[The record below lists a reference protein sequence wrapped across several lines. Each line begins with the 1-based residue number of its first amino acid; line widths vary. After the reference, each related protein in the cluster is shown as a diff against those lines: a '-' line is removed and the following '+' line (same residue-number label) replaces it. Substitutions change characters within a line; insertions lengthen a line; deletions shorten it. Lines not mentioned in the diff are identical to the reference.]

1 MRVTDEFNTSAD
13 GAERFASLVPQLAVE
28 MAVESG
34 NRHRTIEGSMLSAD
48 ISGFTALSEK
58 LAA

>member
-34 NRHRTIEGSMLSAD
+34 NRHRTIEGSMLSA
-48 ISGFTALSEK
+48 LS
-58 LAA
+58 LIHI